1 MSHILHFLLRL
12 CLYQQAPKF
21 GRDLSSIQ
29 DPFKARLRNLTSA
42 QFRHQVA
49 DLRLASVVETSEP
62 TMALAP
68 FTQSPDRCWVARTRS
83 TNSTD

>member
-42 QFRHQVA
+42 Q
-49 DLRLASVVETSEP
+49 LVELSSAQIRYP
-62 TMALAP
+62 NCYP
-68 FTQSPDRCWVARTRS
+68 
-83 TNSTD
+83 NSGMGS